1 MGCCSS
7 VWFWGWCLAL
17 LLLSL
22 LFLLSSF
29 RERMAWTGSD
39 IFVEGDPL
47 AVLFVDVE
55 EIFACHVRSASGRY
69 SKEGD
74 DVVACEK

>member
-1 MGCCSS
+1 MGCCS
-7 VWFWGWCLAL
+7 C
-17 LLLSL
+17 
-22 LFLLSSF
+22 
-29 RERMAWTGSD
+29 D
-39 IFVEGDPL
+39 HPL